1 MTVIENVM
9 IQEYVESY
17 YRNKETLALEIKANL
32 PKNYQQLVTMVFK
45 MLADDECV
53 NLKPDITKIREIDDG
68 VYQGT
73 LIYIA
78 PEITWQPSTYIYC
91 KIWYGSCSGC
101 DTIQG
106 ILESKY
112 SEEIKCTEYMMLALH
127 IIQKT
132 RIM

>member
-68 VYQGT
+68 VY
-73 LIYIA
+73 
-78 PEITWQPSTYIYC
+78 P
-91 KIWYGSCSGC
+91 
-101 DTIQG
+101 
-106 ILESKY
+106 
-112 SEEIKCTEYMMLALH
+112 
-127 IIQKT
+127 
-132 RIM
+132 